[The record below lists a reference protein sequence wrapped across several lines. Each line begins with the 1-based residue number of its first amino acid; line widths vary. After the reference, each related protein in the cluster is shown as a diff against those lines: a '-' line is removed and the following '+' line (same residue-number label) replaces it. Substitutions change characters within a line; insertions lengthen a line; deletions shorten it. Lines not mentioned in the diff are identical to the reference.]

1 MFLKRKSKFDTME
14 FHVNYLA
21 VLAATASAMVLGSLW
36 YGPILGKQ
44 WMKENNL
51 TDEDIKNSGP
61 MWKPILVTFSMYII
75 ASFGLSMYLGAD
87 PSISFG
93 AFAGFA
99 TAFFWI
105 GTSKFNNV
113 TYEQQSKKLWLI
125 HFGYDILVYTIMG
138 IIIGAIQ

>member
-1 MFLKRKSKFDTME
+1 ME
-14 FHVNYLA
+14 LHVSYLA
-21 VLAATASAMVLGSLW
+21 IALATVSAMVLGFLW

-44 WMKENNL
+44 WMKLNN
-51 TDEDIKNSGP
+51 TTEEEIRKRGP
-61 MWKPILVTFSMYII
+61 MWKPIVVTSIMYLI
-75 ASFGLSMYLGAD
+75 ASFGLSMYMGKE
-87 PSISFG
+87 PSVSFG

-113 TYEQQSKKLWLI
+113 TYEGQSKKLWLLN
-125 HFGYDILVYTIMG
+125 FGYDVLVYTIMG

>member
-1 MFLKRKSKFDTME
+1 ME

-21 VLAATASAMVLGSLW
+21 VLAATATAMFIGSLW

-44 WMKENNL
+44 WMKENNF
-51 TDEDIKNSGP
+51 TPEDIKAAGP
-61 MWKPILVTFSMYII
+61 MWKTIVVTFSMYLI
-75 ASFGLSMYLGAD
+75 ASFGLSMYLGSNPGVAM
-87 PSISFG
+87 G

-113 TYEQQSKKLWLI
+113 TYERQSKKLWLI
-125 HFGYDILVYTIMG
+125 HFGYDVFVYTAMG
-138 IIIGAIQ
+138 VVIGLIQ

>member
-1 MFLKRKSKFDTME
+1 ME

-21 VLAATASAMVLGSLW
+21 VVLAAISAMVIGSLW

-44 WMKENNL
+44 WMKLNKF
-51 TDEDIKNSGP
+51 TVEDVKKAGP
-61 MWKPILVTFSMYII
+61 MWKPIVVTASMYLI
-75 ASFGLSMYLGAD
+75 ASFGLSMYLGKD
-87 PSISFG
+87 PSISMG

-113 TYEQQSKKLWLI
+113 TYERQSKKLWLI
-125 HFGYDILVYTIMG
+125 HFGYDVLVYTVMG
-138 IIIGAIQ
+138 VIIGAIQ

>member
-1 MFLKRKSKFDTME
+1 ME
-14 FHVNYLA
+14 FHVDYLA
-21 VLAATASAMVLGSLW
+21 VLLSTVTAMFLGSLW

-44 WMKENNL
+44 WMKENKFS
-51 TDEDIKNSGP
+51 DEDIKAAGP
-61 MWKPILVTFSMYII
+61 MWKTILVTFAMYLI
-75 ASFGLSMYLGAD
+75 ASFGLSMYLGPD
-87 PSISFG
+87 PGVSFG

-125 HFGYDILVYTIMG
+125 HFGYDILVYTAMG
-138 IIIGAIQ
+138 IVIGLIQ

>member
-1 MFLKRKSKFDTME
+1 ME

-21 VLAATASAMVLGSLW
+21 IVLATVSAMVLGFLW

-44 WMKENNL
+44 WMKLNNF
-51 TDEDIKNSGP
+51 TEEEIRKKGP
-61 MWKPILVTFSMYII
+61 MWKPIVVTSVMYLI
-75 ASFGLSMYLGAD
+75 ASFGLSMYLGKD
-87 PSISFG
+87 PSVSFG

-113 TYEQQSKKLWLI
+113 TYEGQSKKLWLLN
-125 HFGYDILVYTIMG
+125 FGYDVLVYTIMG

>member
-1 MFLKRKSKFDTME
+1 ME

-21 VLAATASAMVLGSLW
+21 VLVSTISAMVLGSLW

-44 WMKENNL
+44 WMKENNI
-51 TDEDIKNSGP
+51 TQEEIKASGP
-61 MWKPILVTFSMYII
+61 MWKPIVVTAIMYVI
-75 ASFGLSMYLGAD
+75 ASFGLSMYLGENPDIA
-87 PSISFG
+87 FG

-113 TYEQQSKKLWLI
+113 TYENQSKKLWLI

-138 IIIGAIQ
+138 IVIGAIQ

>member
-1 MFLKRKSKFDTME
+1 ME

-21 VLAATASAMVLGSLW
+21 IVLATFSAMVLGFLW

-44 WMKENNL
+44 WMNL
-51 TDEDIKNSGP
+51 NHTTEEEIRKRGP
-61 MWKPILVTFSMYII
+61 MWKPIVVTSMMYLI
-75 ASFGLSMYLGAD
+75 ASFGLSMYLGKE
-87 PSISFG
+87 PSVSFG

-113 TYEQQSKKLWLI
+113 TYEGQSKKLWLLN
-125 HFGYDILVYTIMG
+125 FGYDVLVYTIMG
-138 IIIGAIQ
+138 SIIGAIQ

>member
-1 MFLKRKSKFDTME
+1 ME
-14 FHVNYLA
+14 FHVNFYA
-21 VLAATASAMVLGSLW
+21 VVAATVAAMVIGSLW

-44 WMKENNL
+44 WMKENNF
-51 TDEDIKNSGP
+51 TDEDFKNVGP
-61 MWKPILVTFSMYII
+61 MWKVIGTTAIMYLI
-75 ASFGLSMYLGAD
+75 ASFGLSMYLGEN
-87 PSISFG
+87 PGIQFG

-113 TYEQQSKKLWLI
+113 TYEGQSKRLWLI

-138 IIIGAIQ
+138 VIIGAIQ

>member
-1 MFLKRKSKFDTME
+1 ME
-14 FHVNYLA
+14 FHVDYLA
-21 VLAATASAMVLGSLW
+21 VILSTVTAMFLGSLW

-44 WMKENNL
+44 WMKENKF
-51 TDEDIKNSGP
+51 TDADIKAAGP
-61 MWKPILVTFSMYII
+61 MWKTIVVTFIMYLI

-87 PSISFG
+87 PSVSMG

-113 TYEQQSKKLWLI
+113 TYERQSKKLWLI
-125 HFGYDILVYTIMG
+125 HFGYDVIVYTAMG
-138 IIIGAIQ
+138 VVIGLIQ

>member
-1 MFLKRKSKFDTME
+1 ME

-21 VLAATASAMVLGSLW
+21 VFLSTITAMIIGSLW

-44 WMKENNL
+44 WMKENKF
-51 TDEDIKNSGP
+51 THEDIKASGP
-61 MWKPILVTFSMYII
+61 MWKTILVTFAMYLI

-87 PSISFG
+87 PSVSMG

-113 TYEQQSKKLWLI
+113 TYERQSKKLWLI
-125 HFGYDILVYTIMG
+125 HFGYDVLVYTAMG
-138 IIIGAIQ
+138 IVIGLIQ

>member
-1 MFLKRKSKFDTME
+1 ME

-21 VLAATASAMVLGSLW
+21 VVAATLSAMVLGSLW

-44 WMKENNL
+44 WMKLNHFTEEEL
-51 TDEDIKNSGP
+51 RAAGP
-61 MWKPILVTFSMYII
+61 MWKPIVVTSIMYLI
-75 ASFGLSMYLGAD
+75 ASFGLSMYLGEE
-87 PSISFG
+87 PSVSFG

-113 TYEQQSKKLWLI
+113 TYEGQSKKLWLI

-138 IIIGAIQ
+138 VVIGAIQ

>member
-1 MFLKRKSKFDTME
+1 MLSANQIITTME
-14 FHVNYLA
+14 IQVNFLA
-21 VLAATASAMVLGSLW
+21 IVAAMASAMVLGSLW

-44 WMKENNL
+44 WMKLNNF
-51 TDEDIKNSGP
+51 TQEDIKAAGP
-61 MWKPILVTFSMYII
+61 MWKTIVVTAVMYLI
-75 ASFGLSMYLGAD
+75 AAFGLSMYLGEE

-113 TYEQQSKKLWLI
+113 TYEGQSKKLWLL
-125 HFGYDILVYTIMG
+125 HFGYDVIVYTVMG
-138 IIIGAIQ
+138 IVIGAIQ

>member
-1 MFLKRKSKFDTME
+1 ME
-14 FHVNYLA
+14 FHVNFIA
-21 VLAATASAMVLGSLW
+21 VIAATVSAMVIGSLW

-44 WMKENNL
+44 WMKENNFTEADFEGTSMVKTIL
-51 TDEDIKNSGP
+51 TTS
-61 MWKPILVTFSMYII
+61 VMYLI
-75 ASFGLSMYLGAD
+75 ASFGLSMYLGKD

-113 TYEQQSKKLWLI
+113 TYEKQSKKLWLI
-125 HFGYDILVYTIMG
+125 HFGYDLIVYTVMG